1 MHYLLP
7 GYPQSKIPL
16 HIRHDFQ
23 CHYPY
28 LVVNSDREK
37 SVEYAKQHMAKDQR
51 GDDWQDQC
59 VMVKIQFTAKGV
71 AFYRTTPAD
80 NVRPPMPMLH
90 KLCYKDLKNDEG
102 K

>member
-1 MHYLLP
+1 M
-7 GYPQSKIPL
+7 
-16 HIRHDFQ
+16 
-23 CHYPY
+23 
-28 LVVNSDREK
+28 NSDREK

-80 NVRPPMPMLH
+80 NVRPPMPMLR

>member
-37 SVEYAKQHMAKDQR
+37 SVEYAKPHMAKDQR

-59 VMVKIQFTAKGV
+59 EMVKIQFTAKGV
-71 AFYRTTPAD
+71 ALYLTDTKVSLEIRMHQLSASG
-80 NVRPPMPMLH
+80 RR
-90 KLCYKDLKNDEG
+90 C
-102 K
+102 